1 MSLESSKGWT
11 SLSLAKE
18 TTACNTTRGVN
29 PPALLALPNPT
40 WFSLFQSFHS
50 IPNQLISKFS
60 SSPRVSVSLSFSPC
74 CVVYS
79 PLDYPEHHQW
89 WWHSKFYNHQR
100 VQLYKGHHLLS
111 ITLRT
116 TLQRKERLHL
126 ELLELEQQLKLKK
139 KLNQS
144 ILNVKLLG
152 LKDKLVNNQRFWMNR
167 MDLRQVEV
175 DELPP

>member
-1 MSLESSKGWT
+1 
-11 SLSLAKE
+11 
-18 TTACNTTRGVN
+18 
-29 PPALLALPNPT
+29 
-40 WFSLFQSFHS
+40 
-50 IPNQLISKFS
+50 
-60 SSPRVSVSLSFSPC
+60 
-74 CVVYS
+74 
-79 PLDYPEHHQW
+79 
-89 WWHSKFYNHQR
+89 
-100 VQLYKGHHLLS
+100 
-111 ITLRT
+111 
-116 TLQRKERLHL
+116 LQRKERLHL